1 MKVIECILIVEE
13 TDKSVDEHSDIKSK
27 SSECEN
33 CASNAV
39 YDLKDPSDNPSEEDL
54 PTTK

>member
-1 MKVIECILIVEE
+1 MIECILIVEE
-13 TDKSVDEHSDIKSK
+13 TDKSADEPSDIESK

-33 CASNAV
+33 WASNAV